1 METGISFSFDYILLI
16 IFFLSFRM
24 SKVCRRW
31 REVAS
36 EPVLWRKVDLS
47 MSSFQ
52 FLRATT
58 ATIER
63 LAPTRLT
70 AVTELSL
77 SEWNKLTD
85 KALEVLFYF
94 YY

>member
-1 METGISFSFDYILLI
+1 
-16 IFFLSFRM
+16 M

-47 MSSFQ
+47 TSSVQ
-52 FLRATT
+52 YLRATT
-58 ATIER
+58 ATIEK

-77 SEWNKLTD
+77 LGWNKITD
-85 KALEVLFYF
+85 KAIEVLIIL
-94 YY
+94 